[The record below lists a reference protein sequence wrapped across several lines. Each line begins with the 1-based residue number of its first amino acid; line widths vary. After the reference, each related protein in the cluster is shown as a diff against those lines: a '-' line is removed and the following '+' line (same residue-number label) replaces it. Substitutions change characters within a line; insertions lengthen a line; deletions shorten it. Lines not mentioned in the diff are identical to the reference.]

1 MKGIENILY
10 YSLFVG
16 IIIYTCVVNALPDS
30 FLQIYDNNATKL
42 VFITLIIFVCLYDP
56 VIAIL
61 LAIAF
66 VVSLQKRYKNK
77 EQFDTQDCS
86 YLKETDEYSCPHQLD
101 VQDMNNNPSI
111 LNDVKYI
118 TS

>member
-16 IIIYTCVVNALPDS
+16 IIIYTCVVNTLPNT
-30 FLQIYDNNATKL
+30 FLQIYDSNDTKI

-77 EQFDTQDCS
+77 EQFENCS
-86 YLKETDEYSCPHQLD
+86 YLKETNEYSCPHTID
-101 VQDMNNNPSI
+101 VNNITNPSI

-118 TS
+118 TG

>member
-10 YSLFVG
+10 YSLFLS
-16 IIIYTCVVNALPDS
+16 IIIYTCVVNVLPDS
-30 FLQIYDNNATKL
+30 FLQIYDSNATKI

-77 EQFDTQDCS
+77 EQFEVDCS
-86 YLKETDEYSCPHQLD
+86 YLEETNDYSCPDNYKVD
-101 VQDMNNNPSI
+101 VQDITNPSTLDHLKFVI
-111 LNDVKYI
+111 N
-118 TS
+118 